1 MSVYTVY
8 RLEKIDQSVPS
19 LPYIGCTS
27 SPLNKRLIAHR
38 TALTQHPTRLLY
50 KTILANGGWDA
61 FRIRA
66 VAEIHEDSHKPG
78 VAEQMAFKL
87 ESDLIRGLVPKIGCL
102 NERLPMRPK
111 SEQYEIMKEKM
122 REKYQSDPKYRDRV
136 ILKADLRYLCN
147 VDKAREY
154 ARARYH
160 RLQAAKKGEEAVN
173 ASL

>member
-1 MSVYTVY
+1 MSVFTVY
-8 RLEKIDQSVPS
+8 RLQKIDQTSPS
-19 LPYIGCTS
+19 LPYIGCTAF
-27 SPLNKRLIAHR
+27 LNKRLIAHK
-38 TALTQHPTRLLY
+38 TALTQYPTRLLY
-50 KTILANGGWDA
+50 KTILENGGWDA
-61 FRIRA
+61 YRVQI

-87 ESDLIRGLVPKIGCL
+87 ESDLIRGLVPKVGCL

-111 SEQYEIMKEKM
+111 SEQYENMKQKM
-122 REKYQSDPKYRDRV
+122 RERYQSDSNYRDRA

-147 VDKAREY
+147 VEKARMY

-173 ASL
+173 ASP